1 MGCKDNDKD
10 KKLELLIKESMKI
23 EERPSAALNN
33 QLKARLYEQEAVNR
47 SKEGNY
53 IISLWYMPMVMNFL
67 MFSILAVLALVL
79 ISNTYLA
86 GFVAIGCGYM
96 SIIGIVVTIL
106 GLKRTNM
113 KSDITLYIRKRRR
126 IGYEG

>member
-10 KKLELLIKESMKI
+10 RKLEILIKESVKI
-23 EERPSAALNN
+23 EESPSVALNN

-53 IISLWYMPMVMNFL
+53 IISLWYMPMVLNFL
-67 MFSILAVLALVL
+67 MFSMFAVLALML
-79 ISNTYLA
+79 ISNTCLA

-96 SIIGIVVTIL
+96 SVIGIVVTVL